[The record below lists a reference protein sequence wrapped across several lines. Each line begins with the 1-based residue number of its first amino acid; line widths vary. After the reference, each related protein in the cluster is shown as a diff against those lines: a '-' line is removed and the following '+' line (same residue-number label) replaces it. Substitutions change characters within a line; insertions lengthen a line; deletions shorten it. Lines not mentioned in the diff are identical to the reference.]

1 MIKSLFEF
9 HGNEE
14 KKDAKED
21 YYFKPLSPEF
31 KNPFKSSEP
40 ILNPFQKVKAEN
52 PFAAKP
58 SSFQNPFKPAVQK
71 TGLVFQT
78 SLYSNPFNAKNPETQ
93 KLAFIEK
100 D

>member
-1 MIKSLFEF
+1 
-9 HGNEE
+9 
-14 KKDAKED
+14 
-21 YYFKPLSPEF
+21 
-31 KNPFKSSEP
+31 
-40 ILNPFQKVKAEN
+40 VKAEN

-78 SLYSNPFNAKNPETQ
+78 SLYSNPFNAKTPETQ